1 MVLWGALMAVS
12 LMMAGCKANSDA
24 ALEKSQA
31 SAAASSMPTEQLDQ
45 GTETYRGFVMDNVL
59 HDETGDIHFHLYV
72 PDSYDGTQPYA
83 LFITLPGYQG
93 LYFNGVGENIRT
105 EDFAFEAQ
113 NYNAR
118 MIVAAPQ
125 LNDWNQTSADQTI
138 ALTKWLQSAYD
149 IDSSRVYIEGY
160 SGGGETLS
168 LVLDKASGLYTAAL
182 MCSSR
187 WDGGYEN
194 LPSTKTPVY
203 FVIGEGDEY
212 YGPQPF
218 EQAYASLHQA
228 YQDNGL
234 RDQEIDEL
242 LQLDVKPASY
252 FSSSGIDNQH
262 GGGGRLFSHDEQIMS
277 WLFSK
282 VKGE

>member
-1 MVLWGALMAVS
+1 MVLWGALMAGS

-125 LNDWNQTSADQTI
+125 LNDWNQTSADQTF

-149 IDSSRVYIEGY
+149 IDSSRVYIE
-160 SGGGETLS
+160 
-168 LVLDKASGLYTAAL
+168 
-182 MCSSR
+182 
-187 WDGGYEN
+187 YEN